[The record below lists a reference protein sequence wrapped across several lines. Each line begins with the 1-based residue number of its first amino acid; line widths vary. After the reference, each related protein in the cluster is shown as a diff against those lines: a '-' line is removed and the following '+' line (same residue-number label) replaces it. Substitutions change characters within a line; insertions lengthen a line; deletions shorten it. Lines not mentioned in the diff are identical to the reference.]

1 MNTASWT
8 LELPLLET
16 SRLRLRKLA
25 IEDAADIFAYASDP
39 EVTRYLRFSE
49 HKSMADSRAFL
60 LRTLQSYRSGADL
73 LWGIELKSA
82 GRIIGGCRLNCNFQ
96 HRAAEVGYVLA
107 RGHWGQGFAPE
118 AVLAVAGFA
127 FTRTEINRIEAR
139 CMTDH
144 AASSRVLEKCGF
156 HFEGIA
162 RESEWIKGKFTDLK
176 IFSLLRAEWLSRG

>member
-1 MNTASWT
+1 MLLRRGGPRKGAQTGGLSTIESMNTASWT

-82 GRIIGGCRLNCNFQ
+82 GRIIG
-96 HRAAEVGYVLA
+96 
-107 RGHWGQGFAPE
+107 
-118 AVLAVAGFA
+118 
-127 FTRTEINRIEAR
+127 
-139 CMTDH
+139 
-144 AASSRVLEKCGF
+144 
-156 HFEGIA
+156 
-162 RESEWIKGKFTDLK
+162 
-176 IFSLLRAEWLSRG
+176 